1 MMEDAASPDAE
12 QNFSVMIVE
21 DEFLIAMDIEAMLED
36 NGLKVI
42 GTAASV
48 AGALQLLE
56 TTNPDV
62 AVLDGNLRGDSVTP
76 VALRLNEMSIPFVLA
91 SAYSFKDIDGS
102 DVLAQATNVGKPILE
117 HRLLEALR
125 EAMAK

>member
-1 MMEDAASPDAE
+1 MEDAASPDVE
-12 QNFSVMIVE
+12 KEFSVMIVE

-48 AGALQLLE
+48 ESALTFLE
-56 TTNPDV
+56 TSNPDV
-62 AVLDGNLRGDSVTP
+62 AVLDGNLRGESVSP
-76 VALRLNEMSIPFVLA
+76 VALRLNELSIPFVLA
-91 SAYSFKDIDGS
+91 SAYSFKEIDGS
-102 DVLAQATNVGKPILE
+102 DILAKANNVGKPILE

-125 EAMAK
+125 EALAK

>member
-1 MMEDAASPDAE
+1 MEDAASPDAE

-56 TTNPDV
+56 TSTPDI

-76 VALRLNEMSIPFVLA
+76 VALRLNELSIPFVLA

>member
-1 MMEDAASPDAE
+1 MEDAASPDTE
-12 QNFSVMIVE
+12 HKFSVMIVE

-56 TTNPDV
+56 TSTPDI

-76 VALRLNEMSIPFVLA
+76 VALRLNELSIPFVLA

>member
-1 MMEDAASPDAE
+1 MEDAASPDTE
-12 QNFSVMIVE
+12 LKFSVMIVE

-56 TTNPDV
+56 TSTPDI

-76 VALRLNEMSIPFVLA
+76 VALRLNELSIPFVLA

>member
-1 MMEDAASPDAE
+1 MEDAASPGTE
-12 QNFSVMIVE
+12 HNFSVMIVE

-36 NGLKVI
+36 NGLTVI

-48 AGALQLLE
+48 AGALQFLE
-56 TTNPDV
+56 TTSPDI
-62 AVLDGNLRGDSVTP
+62 AVLDGNLRGVSVTP
-76 VALRLNEMSIPFVLA
+76 VALRLNELAIPFVLA

>member
-1 MMEDAASPDAE
+1 MEDPARPDAE
-12 QNFSVMIVE
+12 HNFSVMIVE

-48 AGALQLLE
+48 DGALQLLE
-56 TTNPDV
+56 STRPDI

-76 VALRLNEMSIPFVLA
+76 VALRLNELSIPFVLA

-125 EAMAK
+125 EAMGR